1 MKTSMIPALSG
12 IIAAAF
18 LSTSCDE
25 SDAAAN
31 VSKPTPENGAQFRE
45 GQGLTLTDEMKKSI
59 GFKTAEVT
67 EEEIAS
73 TITLDLT
80 AINLHEARGPLTPL
94 QATSIKSGME
104 ITLTSDSG
112 SPATKGTVRQIEKI
126 PFGAPGDVEAIISFT
141 DPLAPGKSYQGTIHL
156 PATGPVAAVPTSA
169 LLTTAEGT
177 FVYAKNES
185 AYIRTPVKIGA
196 VNGQH
201 VEISDGLYSG
211 DEIVTTP
218 VMSLWMAELQV
229 LRGGK
234 ACTCGH

>member
-1 MKTSMIPALSG
+1 MKTSMITALSG
-12 IIAAAF
+12 ILAAAC
-18 LSTSCDE
+18 LSTSCNE

-31 VSKPTPENGAQFRE
+31 APKPTPENGAQFRE

-67 EEEIAS
+67 EEEIS
-73 TITLDLT
+73 SSITLDLT
-80 AINLHEARGPLTPL
+80 ATTLHEARGPLTPL
-94 QATSIKSGME
+94 QTTSIKPGME
-104 ITLTSDSG
+104 ITITPDSG
-112 SPATKGTVRQIEKI
+112 SPAMKGTVQQIEKI
-126 PFGAPGDVEAIISFT
+126 PFGAAGDLEAIVSFT
-141 DPLAPGKSYQGTIHL
+141 DTLAPGKSYQGAIHL
-156 PATGPVAAVPTSA
+156 PSTGPVAAVPASA

-211 DEIVTTP
+211 DEIVSTP

>member
-1 MKTSMIPALSG
+1 MLPLLITL
-12 IIAAAF
+12 AAALF
-18 LSTSCDE
+18 SPSCNE
-25 SDAAAN
+25 SNASANAA
-31 VSKPTPENGAQFRE
+31 KPAPQNGAQFRK
-45 GQGLTLTDEMKKSI
+45 GQGLSLTDEMKKSI
-59 GFKTAEVT
+59 GFKTTEVT
-67 EEEIAS
+67 EEEISS
-73 TITLDLT
+73 TVTLELT
-80 AINLHEARGPLTPL
+80 ATTTHEARGPLTPR

-104 ITLTSDSG
+104 ITIDSI
-112 SPATKGTVRQIEKI
+112 KGTLKSVEKI
-126 PFGAPGDVEAIISFT
+126 PFGAPGDLEAIVSISESLT
-141 DPLAPGKSYQGTIHL
+141 PGKSYQGTVHL
-156 PATGPVAAVPTSA
+156 PSAGPVAAVPASA

-177 FVYAKNES
+177 FVYAANGS
-185 AYIRTPVKIGA
+185 AYVRTPVKTGA